1 MAGVAQPRRAGVASH
16 TPDFK
21 ESVHGSKNVNHIT
34 HNFSIDYVLTLY
46 FDDTGILDEA
56 LFILSLSFYFLKH
69 DY

>member
-1 MAGVAQPRRAGVASH
+1 MAGVVQSRWAGVAPH

-34 HNFSIDYVLTLY
+34 HNFSVDYMLTY
-46 FDDTGILDEA
+46 FDDTGILKA
-56 LFILSLSFYFLKH
+56 LFILSLSFHFLKH